1 MSAAPVTEAAPA
13 EAPAP
18 EARVSLGLRANGRQF
33 ALLVLVNAFV
43 GGMVGLERTV
53 VPLVGAEE
61 FGIGS
66 GVFLFSFIIAFGSVK
81 AIANLAAGIF
91 ADRFTRKSVLVA
103 GWAVG
108 LPVPFMLGW
117 GPTWSWIIAANAL
130 LGLSQGLAWSMTV
143 AMKVDLVGAKRRGL
157 AMGLNEFAGYAAVG
171 ITAFLTGLIAAR
183 AGLRPEPFYLGI
195 GYAVLGLG
203 LSVWLVR
210 DTSAHAAHERELDPR
225 GSGVSPRRGA
235 GWVVAETSWRNRTLF
250 GASQAGLVNN
260 LNDGMAWGVFPI
272 LFAAHGVE
280 LAGIGLIKAVYP
292 LTWGVGQVFTGA
304 LADRVGRKP
313 LIVAGMVVQA
323 AAHGVIGFGL
333 ARPFLAGVTGSVLLG
348 IGTAMVYPALLAA
361 VSDEAHPSWRATS
374 LGTYRFWRD
383 SGYAVGALMAGA
395 VAASLGVVWA
405 VHAAGLLTLTSGLVA
420 SRAMRETLRRTGNEN
435 ATEFGRDGRT

>member
-1 MSAAPVTEAAPA
+1 V
-13 EAPAP
+13 
-18 EARVSLGLRANGRQF
+18 LGLRANRSQF

-66 GVFLFSFIIAFGSVK
+66 GVFLFSFIIAFGVVK
-81 AIANLAAGIF
+81 AIGNLASGVL

-117 GPTWSWIIAANAL
+117 GPTWGWIIAANVL

-143 AMKVDLVGAKRRGL
+143 TMKIDLVGPRQRGL
-157 AMGLNEFAGYAAVG
+157 AMGLNEAAGYAAVG
-171 ITAFLTGLIAAR
+171 VTAFLTGLIATR
-183 AGLRPEPFYLGI
+183 WGLRPEPFYLGLV
-195 GYAVLGLG
+195 YAGLG
-203 LSVWLVR
+203 LALSVLLVR
-210 DTSAHAAHERELDPR
+210 DTGAHAAREALESSDEGSTRRPR
-225 GSGVSPRRGA
+225 A
-235 GWVVAETSWRNRTLF
+235 AWVVAETSWRNRTLF

-272 LFAAHGVE
+272 LFAGHGVD

-292 LTWGVGQVFTGA
+292 VTWGLAQVFTGA
-304 LADRVGRKP
+304 LADRIGRKP
-313 LIVAGMVVQA
+313 LIVAGMLVQA
-323 AAHGVIGFGL
+323 VAHAVIGFGL
-333 ARPFLAGVTGSVLLG
+333 ARPFLAGITGSLLLG

-361 VSDEAHPSWRATS
+361 VSDEAHPSWRATA

-383 SGYAVGALMAGA
+383 SGYAVGAIMAGV
-395 VAASLGVVWA
+395 VAGAL
-405 VHAAGLLTLTSGLVA
+405 GLLWSIHVAGVLTLLSGLLA
-420 SRAMRETLRRTGNEN
+420 AWTMRETLIRSRS
-435 ATEFGRDGRT
+435 